1 MASSWSLTLTPALTE
16 KLIKADERKLK
27 HILFNLLSN
36 AVKFT
41 SEGGAVR
48 IRAENDREFFRIA
61 VADTGIGIRREELD
75 RIWGEMALAEE
86 KKARLVS
93 LEAQAVL
100 EKGRLDREEFIATVR
115 RNTG

>member
-61 VADTGIGIRREELD
+61 VADTGIGIRREELG

-86 KKARLVS
+86 KKRPGWFRWRPRPCWKRAGS
-93 LEAQAVL
+93 T
-100 EKGRLDREEFIATVR
+100 GRSSSPR
-115 RNTG
+115 